1 MNPHSLDHEVST
13 HLMLRVRLREA
24 FPEADDD
31 DLQDTLEGLTNLPE
45 MLAALLRSQLD
56 DLSLAEALKGRMGDM
71 RARLARLEQRV
82 ATKREIAAS
91 VMERAE
97 IKKITEPDFT
107 ASFGISGPK
116 VSVTSEAE
124 IPNQYWKPQDPKL
137 DRLALAAALKAGE
150 AVPGAVLT
158 NGSPFISVRTK

>member
-13 HLMLRVRLREA
+13 HLMLRERLREA

-45 MLAALLRSQLD
+45 MLAILLRSQLED
-56 DLSLAEALKGRMGDM
+56 VSLVEALKVRIGDM

-82 ATKREIAAS
+82 ATKRDIAAS

-97 IKKITEPDFT
+97 IKKVPCLVRGE
-107 ASFGISGPK
+107 
-116 VSVTSEAE
+116 
-124 IPNQYWKPQDPKL
+124 KPSQAHHL
-137 DRLALAAALKAGE
+137 RFA
-150 AVPGAVLT
+150 
-158 NGSPFISVRTK
+158 

>member
-13 HLMLRVRLREA
+13 HLMLRERLREA

-45 MLAALLRSQLD
+45 MLAALLRSVLE
-56 DLSLAEALKGRMGDM
+56 DLSLAEALKGRIGDM
-71 RARLARLEQRV
+71 RARLSRLEQRV

-107 ASFGISGPK
+107 ASFGVGGRK
-116 VSVTSEAE
+116 VSVTSEDE
-124 IPNQYWKPQDPKL
+124 IPDLYWKPQDPKL
-137 DRLALAAALKAGE
+137 DRLALDAALKAGE

-158 NGSPFISVRTK
+158 NGNPFISVRTR

>member
-13 HLMLRVRLREA
+13 HLMLRERLREA

-45 MLAALLRSQLD
+45 MLAALMRSQLD
-56 DLSLAEALKGRMGDM
+56 DLSLAEALKGRIGDM
-71 RARLARLEQRV
+71 RTRLARLEHRV

-107 ASFGISGPK
+107 ASFGVGGPK

-124 IPNQYWKPQDPKL
+124 IPSQYWKPQDPKL
-137 DRLALAAALKAGE
+137 DRLALAAALKAGQ
-150 AVPGAVLT
+150 AVPGALLT
-158 NGSPFISVRTK
+158 NGNPFISVRTK

>member
-1 MNPHSLDHEVST
+1 
-13 HLMLRVRLREA
+13 
-24 FPEADDD
+24 
-31 DLQDTLEGLTNLPE
+31 

-56 DLSLAEALKGRMGDM
+56 DLTLVEALKGRIGDM

-107 ASFGISGPK
+107 ASFGVSGPK
-116 VSVTSEAE
+116 VSVTCEE
-124 IPNQYWKPQDPKL
+124 KIPSQYWKAQDPKL
-137 DRLALAAALKAGE
+137 DRLGLVVALKAGQT
-150 AVPGAVLT
+150 VPGALLT
-158 NGSPFISVRTK
+158 NGSSFISVRTK